1 MRVVA
6 QLVQAHGDS
15 ARLELVYFWAA
26 VLLALT
32 PVLIFG
38 GIGAL
43 VLRKIWRE
51 RQAAAGPGA
60 GRGVVAALHGA
71 SPSQRLDGGADHK

>member
-1 MRVVA
+1 MRLVA
-6 QLVQAHGDS
+6 LLVQAHGDS

-32 PVLIFG
+32 PVLVFG

-43 VLRKIWRE
+43 VLRKIWRD
-51 RQAAAGPGA
+51 RRAATDHAAGS
-60 GRGVVAALHGA
+60 GA
-71 SPSQRLDGGADHK
+71 SGA

>member
-1 MRVVA
+1 MRLVA
-6 QLVQAHGDS
+6 LLLQAHGDS
-15 ARLELVYFWAA
+15 ARLESVYFWAA

-43 VLRKIWRE
+43 VVRKIWRE
-51 RQAAAGPGA
+51 RQAAAGNRA
-60 GRGVVAALHGA
+60 SASHGRH
-71 SPSQRLDGGADHK
+71 

>member
-1 MRVVA
+1 MR
-6 QLVQAHGDS
+6 LVTVLLQAHGDS

-51 RQAAAGPGA
+51 RHAAAGPAAASGA
-60 GRGVVAALHGA
+60 TGATGA
-71 SPSQRLDGGADHK
+71 SRA

>member
-1 MRVVA
+1 MRLLA
-6 QLVQAHGDS
+6 LLLQAHGDS

-51 RQAAAGPGA
+51 RHVAAGPA
-60 GRGVVAALHGA
+60 PASEPSGA
-71 SPSQRLDGGADHK
+71 SGATGASRA

>member
-1 MRVVA
+1 MR
-6 QLVQAHGDS
+6 LVTVLLQAHGDS

-51 RQAAAGPGA
+51 RHAAAGPAAASGPGGA
-60 GRGVVAALHGA
+60 TGATGA
-71 SPSQRLDGGADHK
+71 SRA